1 MKRKILRLDN
11 RYSLPAKK
19 VFEVVIGT
27 VVHVPTSLVKD
38 MKACLEIEL

>member
-11 RYSLPAKK
+11 SYSLPAKK